1 MIDSKLLESF
11 KLLCETVLSQIDS
24 HELVL
29 LGESHFDSKMILL
42 EQCVIERSIKKYGIR
57 HIGLE
62 IPNDTGN
69 EILSLYRAEPKIDWN
84 EYPESF
90 QIMNKYLLA
99 IDAGNTN
106 LPDNDK
112 AIPFFFDMPKD
123 STHKADCGD
132 NQICTEMIKAT
143 TRYFK
148 ERDPYMSEFVEGVFR
163 ERKGKL
169 LLIIG
174 RSHIYKHQIN
184 FGIPEL
190 ARQLKEDETRMPIVQ
205 WNDNTL
211 EFPELSLDD
220 VFFYYKP
227 LGLRLIET
235 LGADVVSSIFVN
247 SNSHTALNDYF
258 NNNNINTPIVVQTSD
273 SSYNSVFW
281 WLQQESLYKHIAEEE
296 QIPVS
301 KMFDI
306 FLQL

>member
-1 MIDSKLLESF
+1 
-11 KLLCETVLSQIDS
+11 
-24 HELVL
+24 
-29 LGESHFDSKMILL
+29 
-42 EQCVIERSIKKYGIR
+42 
-57 HIGLE
+57 
-62 IPNDTGN
+62 
-69 EILSLYRAEPKIDWN
+69 
-84 EYPESF
+84 
-90 QIMNKYLLA
+90 
-99 IDAGNTN
+99 
-106 LPDNDK
+106 
-112 AIPFFFDMPKD
+112 
-123 STHKADCGD
+123 
-132 NQICTEMIKAT
+132 
-143 TRYFK
+143 
-148 ERDPYMSEFVEGVFR
+148 
-163 ERKGKL
+163 
-169 LLIIG
+169 
-174 RSHIYKHQIN
+174 
-184 FGIPEL
+184 
-190 ARQLKEDETRMPIVQ
+190 MPIVQ